1 MEKELEA
8 ASEVVAGD
16 ASGFFYDLKEAVYN
30 FLEKLFSWLSTHQ
43 GLALIIILLF
53 LIMMIWF
60 ILKIKKSNKQ
70 LEGKVSSKNVEI
82 GEKDALIAEQKN
94 NLEVLQKKLSDQQMV
109 VSKALLKTMMTLT
122 GYDIDQ
128 LQFFFKFLAG
138 INENPLQIAAIQVN
152 TMSKKQR
159 LEKEGHDPAAENDA
173 KEKMAPDTGSEEA
186 VEANKSGE
194 E

>member
-8 ASEVVAGD
+8 ASEAVTGD
-16 ASGFFYDLKEAVYN
+16 VSGFFYDLKEAVYN
-30 FLEKLFSWLSTHQ
+30 FLGKLFSWLSTHQ

-53 LIMMIWF
+53 LIMMIWY
-60 ILKIKKSNKQ
+60 ILKVKKSNKQ

-128 LQFFFKFLAG
+128 LQSFFKSLAR
-138 INENPLQIAAIQVN
+138 ISKNPLQIAAIQANAVP
-152 TMSKKQR
+152 KRQR
-159 LEKEGHDPAAENDA
+159 LEKEVHDPVAENYA
-173 KEKMAPDTGSEEA
+173 KEKMAPDTGSEKA
-186 VEANKSGE
+186 AEANKSGE